1 MRVPDL
7 LWGIHTT
14 THPPSPTS
22 LMSSIGARRSW
33 RCHLPTLGQLRSV
46 PPRSFRLSGSSVS
59 SRYNATLRCRR
70 GKEYRSSLKWGANN
84 SGDPSCFPTPGG
96 QRGPDRALIHG
107 HAGTY
112 PLHIPASPLS
122 ALPQPR
128 PRAQPTLPCSLSI
141 APPQVCPAGRQG
153 SRLRPTPALP
163 LPWAGHVPERRPQA
177 TCPAP
182 PLCRPSPVPPAAWGR

>member
-1 MRVPDL
+1 MSQIYFGVYILPL
-7 LWGIHTT
+7 IP
-14 THPPSPTS
+14 HPPLLSRAP
-22 LMSSIGARRSW
+22 LELGGVGAVTFPPWGNSDRS
-33 RCHLPTLGQLRSV
+33 RQGPLGSQAAAC
-46 PPRSFRLSGSSVS
+46 PHGTMP
-59 SRYNATLRCRR
+59 TLRCRQGR
-70 GKEYRSSLKWGANN
+70 EYRSSLKWGANN
-84 SGDPSCFPTPGG
+84 GSDPSCSPTPGG
-96 QRGPDRALIHG
+96 QSGPDRAQIHG

-112 PLHIPASPLS
+112 PLHIPAPPLS

-182 PLCRPSPVPPAAWGR
+182 PLCRPSPAPPAA